1 MDQAISIQEAR
12 ILSDR
17 KYTLKE
23 ITFSPEEGPGAGV
36 QQSREVYFR
45 KNSAAVLLYDPE
57 NRSVILTRQFR
68 LPTYLNG
75 NTSGMMIECCAGV
88 MEDGESAEDC
98 IRREA
103 VEETG
108 YRIDS
113 LEKVFAA
120 YMSPAAVTELIHGFT
135 APCSP
140 AQKES
145 EGGGLAEEKEYI
157 DVIRLPFAAAYAMTA
172 TGEIC
177 DAKTILLLQHLKLKG
192 W

>member
-1 MDQAISIQEAR
+1 MDPSINIQDTR

-23 ITFSPEEGPGAGV
+23 ITFSLEEGPGAGV
-36 QQSREVYFR
+36 QQLREVYFR
-45 KNSAAVLLYDPE
+45 KNSATVLLYDPE
-57 NRSVILTRQFR
+57 NRNVILTRQFR
-68 LPTYLNG
+68 LPTYFNG
-75 NTSGMMIECCAGV
+75 NASGRMIECCAGV
-88 MEDGESAEDC
+88 MEEGESAEDC

-108 YRIDS
+108 YRIDT
-113 LEKVFAA
+113 LEKVFAT
-120 YMSPAAVTELIHGFT
+120 YMSPAAVTELIHGFI
-135 APCSP
+135 APYSP

-145 EGGGLAEEKEYI
+145 EGGGLAEEKEHI
-157 DVIRLPFAAAYAMTA
+157 EVIRLPFATAYAMTA

-177 DAKTILLLQHLKLKG
+177 DAKTLLLLQHLKLKG